1 MGVSSARHKQRVSAT
16 ELILRLRQ
24 SGDPVFREQ
33 LVLMHERLV
42 YSIARRFASSGEP
55 IEDLVQEG
63 FIGLLRAIELFDARR
78 GVRFSTYAA
87 HKITGAIQHYLRDK
101 ARMIRQPAWV
111 QELRRKILR
120 ETANLSAQLGRDP
133 TPAELAAALH
143 IAECEVLAAAS
154 ALTCVVES
162 LDQLVQTNGMGGW
175 LVRLDMVVGAQGLQS
190 VEEQVALN
198 CALESLPALYRD
210 AVRLF
215 YYEGLSYND
224 IARALNVSCSKAR
237 RLVVA
242 GVRAMK
248 RHLVPGES
256 LQS

>member
-1 MGVSSARHKQRVSAT
+1 MGVSGARHKQQVNST

-24 SGDPVFREQ
+24 TGDPELREQ
-33 LVLMHERLV
+33 LVLMHKRLV

-63 FIGLLRAIELFDARR
+63 FIGLLRAIELFDAGR

-111 QELRRKILR
+111 LELRRKILR
-120 ETANLSAQLGRDP
+120 ETANLSVRLGRDP

-143 IAECEVLAAAS
+143 MAECDVLVAAAS
-154 ALTCVVES
+154 AFSSVVES
-162 LDQLVQTNGMGGW
+162 LEDLVHADGTGGW
-175 LVRLDMVVGAQGLQS
+175 LIRLDMVVGAQGLQS
-190 VEEQVALN
+190 VEEHVALSY
-198 CALESLPALYRD
+198 ALEGLPALHRD

-215 YYEGLSYND
+215 YFEGLSYND

-242 GVRAMK
+242 GVKAMK
-248 RHLVPGES
+248 RHLLPSE
-256 LQS
+256 